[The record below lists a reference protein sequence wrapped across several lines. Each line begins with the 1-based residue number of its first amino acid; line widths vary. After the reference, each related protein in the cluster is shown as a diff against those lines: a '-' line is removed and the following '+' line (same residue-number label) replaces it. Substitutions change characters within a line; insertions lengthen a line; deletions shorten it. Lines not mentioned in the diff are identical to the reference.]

1 MFLFKDPKI
10 KHKSKDNA
18 KSENKFFKNNEM
30 KKYIYL
36 LIAGVLL
43 TVSCQK
49 DDTIELIDNQSTESK
64 IRGKIEVQNGILS
77 FSSKDLLDIT
87 IKELKEI
94 SDEEKEVKL
103 DLFYQKGFKPLYP
116 HFKEDDQRIKEFS
129 EKKKNKIQKLL
140 TINPRGALI
149 IPIETDKKGELIID
163 FDDELI
169 ADDEFAS
176 ILNDEREVIVND
188 TLYKYTY
195 SGMFS
200 VHKNEK
206 QLLDDYIKVND
217 IEYLTPEPR
226 SLKRGNTK
234 LTPQIT
240 QSLPTTHKLLY
251 PQEEQC
257 GIFNSGMDAF
267 FNDDDC
273 DYGGG
278 GGGGYNPP
286 VDHTQNLVNLIDN
299 LGPCDTLNGFLNNGF
314 GLFGVTKKCYA
325 NFDSKYRTKTKYWK
339 ENYLIWN
346 SIGVKVKHQKKG
358 WTGFWSAKSTDEVAL
373 SISQASFKYT
383 INIPNFPQSYAP
395 QKLYFFEDK
404 IFNSQSQI
412 INYTNQ
418 YQKPPF
424 PDIPFISEVVV
435 TEFLSDTPG
444 YDLSVNKMRELFY
457 QGVWQGAKSIV
468 ESYKNRKPK
477 NVTHI
482 IYTPTV
488 VYMNYVDLEKRVAN
502 TKKIVNR
509 LDYNFG
515 LGFKFNVNVDAQ
527 GNYSTDISNVGD
539 ALGNIVIPHLYDYDD
554 VKMDFVGA
562 SRKGNTWKGS
572 RIIYTD

>member
-1 MFLFKDPKI
+1 
-10 KHKSKDNA
+10 
-18 KSENKFFKNNEM
+18 
-30 KKYIYL
+30 L
-36 LIAGVLL
+36 L
-43 TVSCQK
+43 VSCQK
-49 DDTIELIDNQSTESK
+49 DDTIELIDNQSIESK
-64 IRGKIEVQNGILS
+64 IGGKIEVQNGILS
-77 FSSKDLLDIT
+77 FSNKDVLESTIKDL
-87 IKELKEI
+87 KEL
-94 SDEEKEVKL
+94 SDEDKEVKL

-116 HFKEDDQRIKEFS
+116 HFKENDQKRIMEFS
-129 EKKKNKIQKLL
+129 EKKKAKIQKLL
-140 TINPRGALI
+140 SINPRATLI
-149 IPIETDKKGELIID
+149 IPIEIDKEGELVIE

-176 ILNDEREVIVND
+176 ILNDEREIIVND

-195 SGMFS
+195 SGLFS

-206 QLLDDYIKVND
+206 QLLDNYIRVND
-217 IEYLTPEPR
+217 IEYLTPEPK
-226 SLKRGNTK
+226 SLRRGNIK
-234 LTPQIT
+234 LTSQIT
-240 QSLPTTHKLLY
+240 KSLPTTHKLMY
-251 PQEEQC
+251 PQEEVC
-257 GIFNSGMDAF
+257 GFFNSGMEEF
-267 FNDDDC
+267 FNDDC

-278 GGGGYNPP
+278 GGGGYTPP

-299 LGPCDTLNGFLNNGF
+299 LGGCDTLNGFLNNGF
-314 GLFGVTKKCYA
+314 GLFGVTKKCFA

-358 WTGFWSAKSTDEVAL
+358 WGWHAKKTDEVAL

-383 INIPNFPQSYAP
+383 IDIPNFPQSYAP

-404 IFNSQSQI
+404 VFDSQSQI
-412 INYTNQ
+412 INYQNQ

-468 ESYKNRKPK
+468 QSYKNRQPK

-539 ALGNIVIPHLYDYDD
+539 ALGNIIIPHLYDYDD